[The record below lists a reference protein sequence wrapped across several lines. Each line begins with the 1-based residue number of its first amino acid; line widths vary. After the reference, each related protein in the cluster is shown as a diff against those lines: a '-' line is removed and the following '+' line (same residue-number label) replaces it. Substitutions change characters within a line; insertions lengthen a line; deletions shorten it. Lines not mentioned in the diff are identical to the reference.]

1 MYAIIQTVVKIAE
14 ERAKQKSCKD
24 VKMQTVFE
32 LLAIANQVKAI
43 IEEKKNDE

>member
-1 MYAIIQTVVKIAE
+1 MDTVIQTVVKIAE
-14 ERAKQKSCKD
+14 ERAKQKGCED

-32 LLAIANQVKAI
+32 LLAIADQVKAI